1 MDLEVIVQEV
11 PESYIPIFIDMMELD
26 TMEQIVAYRKKQSLD
41 DQRRVDT
48 LVKLV
53 SLEAINENVNQ
64 MTSYPEAENLLKKI
78 MKGG

>member
-48 LVKLV
+48 LMKLV

>member
-1 MDLEVIVQEV
+1 MDLEAIVQEV

-48 LVKLV
+48 LMKLV